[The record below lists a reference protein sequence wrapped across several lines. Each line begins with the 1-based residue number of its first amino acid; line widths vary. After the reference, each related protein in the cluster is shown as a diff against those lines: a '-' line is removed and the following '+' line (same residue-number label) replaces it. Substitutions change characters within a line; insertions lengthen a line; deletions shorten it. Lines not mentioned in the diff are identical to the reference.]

1 MTCDGVVNLIPLYF
15 YGELPPEEE
24 ERVEEH
30 LHGCPGCAREMER
43 QRRLAAALDRRQV
56 KPSPLLLDECRADLM
71 ASIHSRALQPVV
83 IPVPSVVHKGPWTL
97 FLEAMAGTLT
107 GFRRLRQPVGA
118 LALMALGF
126 FAARFG
132 GMTPNAA
139 QADLSPTSEV
149 YSTVRSIQPDN
160 SGRVRIA
167 FDETRRREVSGRM
180 DDQGI
185 QKLLLAA
192 ATENN
197 PAMRVESV
205 GLLKEQAGSS
215 EVRDALL
222 NALLHD
228 SNPGVRMKALEGL
241 KPLAGDPEVRKSL
254 AGALVSDDNPA
265 IRMQAVDLLV
275 TQRDDAMVGVLQG
288 LVQKEPNDYVRLKCE
303 KALKDWNAS
312 VGTF

>member
-1 MTCDGVVNLIPLYF
+1 MSCDWVVKLIPLYF

-30 LHGCPGCAREMER
+30 LHGCAACAREMER
-43 QRRLAAALDRRQV
+43 QRQLAAALDRRQADA
-56 KPSPLLLDECRADLM
+56 PPLLLEECRASLM
-71 ASIHSRALQPVV
+71 AAIQARDPRGAVAP
-83 IPVPSVVHKGPWTL
+83 KGPWSL

-107 GFRRLRQPVGA
+107 GFHRLRQPVGA
-118 LALMALGF
+118 LALVALGF
-126 FAARFG
+126 FAARFT
-132 GMTPNAA
+132 GMNPGVA
-139 QADLSPTSEV
+139 QAPGLSPSGEV
-149 YSTVRSIQPDN
+149 YSTVRSIQPDDA
-160 SGRVRIA
+160 GRVRIA

-192 ATENN
+192 AHESN
-197 PAMRVESV
+197 PAMRVQSV

-228 SNPGVRMKALEGL
+228 SNAGVRMKALEGL
-241 KPLAGDPEVRKSL
+241 KPLAGDPEVRKTL
-254 AGALVSDDNPA
+254 AGALLSDDNPA
-265 IRMQAVDLLV
+265 VRMQAVDLLV
-275 TQRDDAMVGVLQG
+275 THRDDAMVGVLQG
-288 LVQKEPNDYVRLKCE
+288 LVQRENNDYVRLKCE